1 MAEALDKLVTLADIL
16 ELEIQNSFLALD
28 PAFDSEGAEE
38 EIQTHKLV
46 PVIKPNPR
54 ATKDPAK
61 LHEQFEKFDAVEK
74 IYKER
79 YKVERS
85 FAWED
90 TYRRLNTRYDRLP
103 ETHEG
108 FKFLAYSLINL
119 RWFIKSK

>member
-1 MAEALDKLVTLADIL
+1 MHD
-16 ELEIQNSFLALD
+16 
-28 PAFDSEGAEE
+28 
-38 EIQTHKLV
+38 LV

-54 ATKDPAK
+54 ANKDQAK
-61 LHEQFEKFDAVEK
+61 LHEQFEKFDEVEK

-90 TYRRLNTRYDRLP
+90 TYRRLNIRYDRLA

-119 RWFIKSK
+119 RWFIKPK